1 MFPVQAG
8 RRHRRRPK
16 ERAVIKP
23 VRQRVEQ
30 GLAAMSPLVLLFA
43 LAALLVAALAS
54 PGGLHWASWNARQ
67 VCQPLDAFQPRTETE
82 LVDFVAAAAQQGERV
97 KVVGAGHSFSSIV
110 LTTLNADADGT
121 AHMVSLDRLD
131 QLHDVRRGAASDS
144 SVVVV
149 GAGIRIRALND
160 LLAGLGLALENMG
173 ATCAQ
178 SIAGATATGTHG
190 TGGALGSL
198 STQIVG
204 MRLLTADGAVLDVDS
219 RSQPELFAAARVGL
233 GALGIVMR
241 VALRVVDAFRLRLDT
256 TPMPLDEL
264 LKQLCVSRATGLV
277 SLPPC
282 VYPV

>member
-1 MFPVQAG
+1 
-8 RRHRRRPK
+8 
-16 ERAVIKP
+16 
-23 VRQRVEQ
+23 
-30 GLAAMSPLVLLFA
+30 MSPLALFFA
-43 LAALLVAALAS
+43 LAALLGAALAS

-67 VCQPLDAFQPRTETE
+67 VCQPLDVFLPRAEAE
-82 LVDFVAAAAQQGERV
+82 LVGFVAAAAQQGERV
-97 KVVGAGHSFSSIV
+97 KVVGAGHSFSSIA
-110 LTTLNADADGT
+110 LTTLDADADGT

-131 QLHDVRRGAASDS
+131 QLHDVRRGVAASDS

-204 MRLLTADGAVLDVDS
+204 MRLLTADGAVLDVDA
-219 RSQPELFAAARVGL
+219 RSQPALFAAARVGL

-264 LKQLCVSRATGLV
+264 LKQLCVCRLRLV
-277 SLPPC
+277 SC
-282 VYPV
+282 IARHA